1 MDDQS
6 QNATTYPDDVRFLE
20 AALQEARRA
29 AELGEVPIGAI
40 LVHGGE
46 ILARGHNLR
55 ESSQDPT
62 SHAEMIVIR
71 EAARLLGSWR
81 LTETTLYVTLEPCA
95 MCAGALVLARIPR
108 LVFATLDPKA
118 GACGSLF
125 NLAQDQ
131 RLNHRVE
138 IVGGILARESQE
150 LLQDFFRKLREEA
163 IP

>member
-1 MDDQS
+1 
-6 QNATTYPDDVRFLE
+6 
-20 AALQEARRA
+20 
-29 AELGEVPIGAI
+29 
-40 LVHGGE
+40 
-46 ILARGHNLR
+46 
-55 ESSQDPT
+55 
-62 SHAEMIVIR
+62 
-71 EAARLLGSWR
+71 
-81 LTETTLYVTLEPCA
+81 